1 MLKTPPL
8 NFPKIRIYAQ
18 RAAFFFPFIPI
29 YRTNLLLIERF
40 RNKTT
45 PSSNPRF
52 LRRSRG
58 ESAKPL
64 GECWIVDS
72 VRNEG
77 TYIGQGCW
85 TRWVLPRRHPRGG
98 WRAVQVRGWNRYYC
112 ALVQRARTVSQPW
125 SWRATRGLLSFLGG
139 KGKNI
144 FTARVR
150 ARRKGRGEKLSENR
164 KNGDDVHYRPVN
176 SHSLTTH
183 FLDRR
188 RHFLFF
194 FSSRWRR
201 MERSRRTKFP
211 LPFEIR
217 GKGSFSF
224 TLFI

>member
-1 MLKTPPL
+1 MGPPSSSSSRRLACRAGARVESLLLCARTTGQNRFTTVKLKGHS
-8 NFPKIRIYAQ
+8 
-18 RAAFFFPFIPI
+18 RASFFP
-29 YRTNLLLIERF
+29 
-40 RNKTT
+40 
-45 PSSNPRF
+45 
-52 LRRSRG
+52 RG
-58 ESAKPL
+58 
-64 GECWIVDS
+64 
-72 VRNEG
+72 NE
-77 TYIGQGCW
+77 
-85 TRWVLPRRHPRGG
+85 
-98 WRAVQVRGWNRYYC
+98 
-112 ALVQRARTVSQPW
+112 
-125 SWRATRGLLSFLGG
+125 G

-201 MERSRRTKFP
+201 MERSRRTKFS

-224 TLFI
+224 TLFT